1 MKLSGYRNVT
11 AACVREKREANSF
24 LLYIGH
30 VEHILQLQKEQY

>member
-1 MKLSGYRNVT
+1 MTLSGYRNIT
-11 AACVREKREANSF
+11 AASVWGKREANSF